1 MKLGRLAKS
10 LAGDVNGKR
19 REKGLLPRPV
29 SAIDHDSL
37 FSVAIFIML
46 SILSFYFK

>member
-19 REKGLLPRPV
+19 REKGLLPRSV
-29 SAIDHDSL
+29 SKVSHDPL
-37 FSVAIFIML
+37 FSDATYMI
-46 SILSFYFK
+46 